1 MKISQLKALIGCIL
15 IAENKEFIIKEI
27 KDGIVIFNNNVYVEI
42 NAFIVD
48 FLPLLKIYLTED
60 DDSLVPIAHYLEHYD
75 LK

>member
-27 KDGIVIFNNNVYVEI
+27 KDDIVIFNNNMYVEI
-42 NAFIVD
+42 DAFISN
-48 FLPLLKIYLTED
+48 FLPILKIYLTED
-60 DDSLVPIAHYLEHYD
+60 DDSLVPITQYLEHYD